1 MLCAFLT
8 AVLLGASGV
17 LSQAQ
22 IRHLDRRLTFCAS
35 NSTEAEFEIEHDEDE
50 ILYVDL
56 VAKKTVLRIPEF
68 AEEWHPYPEQPS
80 FAQQEVETCRHN
92 VAVSAKG
99 EGFPEEKLDPPISRL
114 YSENEVE
121 LGVPNAL
128 ICFITDFH
136 PAPVKVSWTR
146 NTERVTQ
153 GFNVTQYYSNKDY
166 SLRLFSY
173 LSFTPQA
180 GDVYSCSVE
189 HRALQEPLTRLWEVE
204 VQSDSEAAETAVCG
218 VGLTLGLLGVAA
230 GTFFLIKG
238 NKCN

>member
-1 MLCAFLT
+1 MT
-8 AVLLGASGV
+8 S
-17 LSQAQ
+17 
-22 IRHLDRRLTFCAS
+22 
-35 NSTEAEFEIEHDEDE
+35 
-50 ILYVDL
+50 
-56 VAKKTVLRIPEF
+56 
-68 AEEWHPYPEQPS
+68 
-80 FAQQEVETCRHN
+80 EVETCRLYL
-92 VAVSAKG
+92 AAKG

-146 NTERVTQ
+146 NTEPVTQ